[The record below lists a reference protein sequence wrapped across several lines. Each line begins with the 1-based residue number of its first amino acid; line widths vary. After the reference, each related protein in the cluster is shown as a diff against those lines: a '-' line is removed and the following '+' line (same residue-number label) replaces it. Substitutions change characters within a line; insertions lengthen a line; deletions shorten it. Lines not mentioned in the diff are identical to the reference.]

1 MWLFKTR
8 NRIKNTKRF
17 ITAWRETEASENVY
31 VRLDDDDSNLQEY
44 LSLDWPKSFEIVVG
58 DRVMLSAA
66 MQEMFLKY
74 PHEHSYGLLADDLIP
89 KTKMWD
95 VIISTE
101 ASKNKIV
108 AFNECLSSKYVG
120 NFEHMCVSGDIIRSV
135 GWFGLPATTHYYVDV
150 VWRHISKNRPDLFVY
165 LEDVVIQHLHP
176 IHNNEISIDSTYRL
190 SRDYKKID
198 KDNYW
203 AWYSENFLKILEK
216 LNMDFSKQKSSQ

>member
-8 NRIKNTKRF
+8 NRIENTKRF
-17 ITAWRETEASENVY
+17 IAAWRETEASENVY

-44 LSLDWPKSFEIVVG
+44 LSLDWPKSFEVVVG

-101 ASKNKIV
+101 ASKDKIV
-108 AFNECLSSKYVG
+108 AFNECLSSVWDG
-120 NFEHMCVSGDIIRSV
+120 NFEHMCVGGEIIRSV
-135 GWFGLPATTHYYVDV
+135 GWFGHPATTHYYIDV
-150 VWRHISKNRPDLFVY
+150 LWRDISKARPDLFVY
-165 LEDVVIQHLHP
+165 LEDVMIQHLNPLHYS
-176 IHNNEISIDSTYRL
+176 EVSIDSTYRL
-190 SRDYKKID
+190 SRDYRKID